1 VVNEAA
7 PISQNN
13 MDAPNDDL
21 EVAEDT
27 FEFENEDSA
36 EVLETEYATRDELD
50 KMRPMI
56 GRATSALDQLQ
67 NRTNSMVSQDDLQTV
82 RHEINQLRDLFE
94 LGLRDTASEDVMN
107 EIRNQRYEIDKQSDR
122 NTLRSELL
130 QELGQSNDT
139 QNNSS
144 EFNEAALQTA
154 SNQVIAYAR
163 GKGVDPNLLAADTW
177 NMKPGQ
183 TLAEAVKDAED
194 AVDGMANEET
204 STARRSK
211 RKSADPQNGAS
222 PSRAGGS
229 TSYRGLNLEK
239 LSKMTQ
245 NEIAAIPREVVD
257 KVLQNGI

>member
-1 VVNEAA
+1 MVNEAA

-27 FEFENEDSA
+27 FEFENEDTV
-36 EVLETEYATRDELD
+36 EVLETEYATKDELD

-139 QNNSS
+139 QNNSP
-144 EFNEAALQTA
+144 ELNEAALQTA
-154 SNQVIAYAR
+154 SNQVVAYAR
-163 GKGVDPNLLAADTW
+163 GKGVDPNLLSADTW
-177 NMKPGQ
+177 NMSPGQ
-183 TLAEAVKDAED
+183 TLAEAVKAAEK
-194 AVDGMANEET
+194 AIDGMVEEDT

-245 NEIAAIPREVVD
+245 GEIAAIPKEVVD